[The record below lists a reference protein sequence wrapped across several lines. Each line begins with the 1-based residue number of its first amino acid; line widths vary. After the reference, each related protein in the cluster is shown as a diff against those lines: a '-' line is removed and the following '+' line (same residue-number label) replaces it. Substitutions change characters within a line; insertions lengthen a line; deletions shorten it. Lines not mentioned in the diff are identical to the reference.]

1 MILERPEE
9 PGKKYALALTVLVH
23 VALATVLFLGVQ
35 WKRSAPEVYEVE
47 LWSARPQPATQAPPP
62 PPPETRP
69 EPKPEPR
76 PEPKPEPKPTP
87 KVEVPKKPDIVLKEE
102 KKKPEPKKPEPKP
115 EPPKPEPKK
124 PEPKPEPKKTEAKPE
139 PKLPD
144 FSKELASETSQL
156 KSARSNQQMQ
166 QLANAAAAESAQ
178 RASANSRGKADYANK
193 IRGKIRGNIVLPPGI
208 HGNPEAQFQ
217 VEQLP
222 TGEVLSVKLRRSS
235 GNPALDAAIERA
247 IRKSS
252 PLPLPTDPSLFERTL
267 DIKYKPFEE

>member
-1 MILERPEE
+1 MIPERPEE

-23 VALATVLFLGVQ
+23 VALATFLFLGVQ

-47 LWSARPQPATQAPPP
+47 LWSARPQPATQALPP
-62 PPPETRP
+62 PPPEARP
-69 EPKPEPR
+69 EPKA
-76 PEPKPEPKPTP
+76 EPKPEPKPMP
-87 KVEVPKKPDIVLKEE
+87 KVEAPKKPDIVLKEE
-102 KKKPEPKKPEPKP
+102 KKKSEPKKPEPKP

-124 PEPKPEPKKTEAKPE
+124 PEPKPEPKKTEAK
-139 PKLPD
+139 LPD
-144 FSKELASETSQL
+144 FSRELASETSQL
-156 KSARSNQQMQ
+156 KTARNSQQMQ

>member
-1 MILERPEE
+1 
-9 PGKKYALALTVLVH
+9 
-23 VALATVLFLGVQ
+23 
-35 WKRSAPEVYEVE
+35 
-47 LWSARPQPATQAPPP
+47 
-62 PPPETRP
+62 
-69 EPKPEPR
+69 
-76 PEPKPEPKPTP
+76 
-87 KVEVPKKPDIVLKEE
+87 
-102 KKKPEPKKPEPKP
+102 
-115 EPPKPEPKK
+115 
-124 PEPKPEPKKTEAKPE
+124 
-139 PKLPD
+139 
-144 FSKELASETSQL
+144 
-156 KSARSNQQMQ
+156 MQ

-178 RASANSRGKADYANK
+178 RASANSRGKADYANR

-252 PLPLPTDPSLFERTL
+252 ALPLPTDPSLFERTL